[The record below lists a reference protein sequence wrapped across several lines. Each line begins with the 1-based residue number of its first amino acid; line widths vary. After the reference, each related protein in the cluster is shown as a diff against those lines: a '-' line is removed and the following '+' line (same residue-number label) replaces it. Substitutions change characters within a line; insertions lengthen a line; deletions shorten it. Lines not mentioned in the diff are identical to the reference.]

1 MSTTHDPVNHP
12 SHYCSHPSGVE
23 CITIVRHYDF
33 NIGSAMKYLWRH
45 GLKHEEAYK
54 LCLQICHIVGCLVG
68 FGKSSSYQIALCAH
82 RARVE
87 DSKRREYAEL
97 SVTVG
102 GAGMLAGGF

>member
-45 GLKHEEAYK
+45 GLKHEEGMTDNAKAIEDLRKPIFFINDEIKK
-54 LCLQICHIVGCLVG
+54 LET
-68 FGKSSSYQIALCAH
+68 
-82 RARVE
+82 RP
-87 DSKRREYAEL
+87 SKTCQGHLLHQR
-97 SVTVG
+97 
-102 GAGMLAGGF
+102 

>member
-45 GLKHEEAYK
+45 GLKHEEGMTDNAKAIEDLRKAIFFINDEIKK
-54 LCLQICHIVGCLVG
+54 LET
-68 FGKSSSYQIALCAH
+68 
-82 RARVE
+82 RP
-87 DSKRREYAEL
+87 SKTCQGRLLHQR
-97 SVTVG
+97 
-102 GAGMLAGGF
+102 